1 MQSATQFSVFLVSKP
16 GILAQVCDALA
27 GDKINIVALSMMD
40 SNEHG
45 VLRMITEDTR
55 RTRECLRRLNLPTAE
70 TEVLVVELPNRP
82 GAMADICSRLGSDH
96 VAINYAYCTGGA
108 ASSNGGGGAR
118 AILKVSDLP
127 KALKTLEVRRP
138 RRKALAI
145 RPVKMSR

>member
-1 MQSATQFSVFLVSKP
+1 MAMQSATQFSVFLVSKP

-55 RTRECLRRLNLPTAE
+55 RTRECLRCLNLPTAE

-82 GAMADICSRLGSDH
+82 GAMADICARLGMDH
-96 VAINYAYCTGGA
+96 VAINYAYC
-108 ASSNGGGGAR
+108 
-118 AILKVSDLP
+118 
-127 KALKTLEVRRP
+127 
-138 RRKALAI
+138 
-145 RPVKMSR
+145 